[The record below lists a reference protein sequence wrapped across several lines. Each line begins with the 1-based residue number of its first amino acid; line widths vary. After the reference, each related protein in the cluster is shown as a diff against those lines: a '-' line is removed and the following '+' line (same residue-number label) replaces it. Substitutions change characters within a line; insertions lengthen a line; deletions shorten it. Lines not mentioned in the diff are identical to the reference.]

1 MAIKNRFLFAFF
13 LTAFFFL
20 ATACSSQKPS
30 VQLSPRKDS
39 GGRVIL
45 GDENFIQNY
54 LHLVRGKGVA
64 LLTNPSGVNHK
75 LQSSADIFMSNPDI
89 NLVALFGPEHGI
101 RGAVYA
107 GAHIENETDPHTG
120 LPVYSLYGKQRK
132 PTAEMLKNVDV
143 ILVDIQDIGVRAYT
157 YIYTMAKVMEAAAK
171 FDKEVIILDR
181 PNPLGGEQVE
191 GNLVEPGFFS
201 FVGLYPI
208 PYRHGMTIGELAR
221 LFNNEYDIHC
231 RLTVVPLKNWRRNML
246 WGDTGLL
253 WAPTSPHVPHWQTVL
268 LMSATGT
275 IGELDVLSE
284 GVGYTSPFELIGAP
298 WIDSYAFASAL
309 NDLHLPGILFR
320 PLYFK
325 PYYRLFKGEVC
336 QGVQLH
342 ITDPYKYNSYTTGLY
357 ILQTAL
363 KLYPTQKILSGKA
376 RVKVFNKVLGC
387 DWITKD
393 LLNHVPVNEI
403 QKKWQKELAGFLSLR
418 KKYLLYD

>member
-1 MAIKNRFLFAFF
+1 MNSKNRLLFVF
-13 LTAFFFL
+13 LTASL
-20 ATACSSQKPS
+20 LLTATACSALRSSAKTGS
-30 VQLSPRKDS
+30 LKHTAA
-39 GGRVIL
+39 RVVL
-45 GDENFIQNY
+45 GNENFLQNY
-54 LHLVRGKGVA
+54 LHLVHNKRVA
-64 LLTNPSGVNHK
+64 LLTNPSGVNHR
-75 LQSSADIFMSNPDI
+75 LQSSADVFMAHPQI

-132 PTAEMLKNVDV
+132 PTAQMLKDIDV

-157 YIYTMAKVMEAAAK
+157 YIYTMAKVMEAAAEYG
-171 FDKEVIILDR
+171 KEVIVLDR
-181 PNPLGGEQVE
+181 PNPIDGEHVE

-208 PYRHGMTIGELAR
+208 PYRHGLTIGELAQ
-221 LFNNEYDIHC
+221 LFNNEYNIHC
-231 RLTVVPLKNWRRNML
+231 KLTVVPLKNWRRNML

-253 WAPTSPHVPHWQTVL
+253 WVPTSPHVPHWQTVL
-268 LMSATGT
+268 FMSTTGT

-298 WIDSYAFASAL
+298 WIDSYAFAAAL

-325 PYYRLFKGEVC
+325 PYYRLFKGQVC

-342 ITDPYKYNSYTTGLY
+342 ISDPRKFNSYTTGLY

-363 KLYPTQKILSGKA
+363 KLYPQQDILSGKA

-393 LLNHVPVNEI
+393 LLNQVPVSEI
-403 QKKWQKELAGFLSLR
+403 QRKWQKELHSFLTLR
-418 KKYLLYD
+418 QKYLLYE